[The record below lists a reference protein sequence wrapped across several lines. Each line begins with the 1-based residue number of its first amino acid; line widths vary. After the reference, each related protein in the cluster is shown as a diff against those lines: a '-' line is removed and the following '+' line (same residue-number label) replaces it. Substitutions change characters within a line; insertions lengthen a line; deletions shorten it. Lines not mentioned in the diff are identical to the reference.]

1 MYVPEHF
8 RVEDRDLLLQVIEAF
23 PLGLLISQ
31 EGDQVFADPVPII
44 LAQEGK
50 RLLAHVARA
59 NPLWMRLRAV
69 PQALVIFQ
77 GYNHYISPRH
87 YPSKRDTGKVVPTW
101 NYVNVQVRGPV
112 HVHEDAQWVHDQ
124 VRHLSDRHEQAEAR
138 PWSVDDAPEDFMASQ
153 LRAIVGLDIEV
164 AAIEGKF
171 KLSQNK
177 KTPDRDGVIAGLSAL
192 GSQAQDQQALDMA
205 QMMRS
210 IGKIG

>member
-1 MYVPEHF
+1 
-8 RVEDRDLLLQVIEAF
+8 
-23 PLGLLISQ
+23 
-31 EGDQVFADPVPII
+31 
-44 LAQEGK
+44 
-50 RLLAHVARA
+50 
-59 NPLWMRLRAV
+59 MRLRAV

-77 GYNHYISPRH
+77 GYNHYISPGH

-153 LRAIVGLDIEV
+153 LRAIVGLDIEI

-177 KTPDRDGVIAGLSAL
+177 KTPDRDGVIAGLAAL
-192 GSQAQDQQALDMA
+192 GAQAQDQQALDMA
-205 QMMRS
+205 QIMRS